1 MASISS
7 LMSSSSSSSIYGN
20 RTNNIISGLA
30 SGMDTE
36 AMIEG
41 MVQGYQ
47 QKILKLQQNKTKLQW
62 QQTAYQSISDKL
74 VEFSRKYTSYA
85 YSTTNLMSASFFN
98 SAVIT
103 TAMGKYADK
112 ITANGK
118 SSSDITIDGVS
129 QLATNTKYTVS
140 NSLGATESNGK
151 ITITGGNEVTLGEK
165 TTISSMDGS
174 LTLAYGTKSVTID
187 FGELDTF
194 ADASGNLDTE
204 KLQEA
209 INEKLSEEEIVI
221 DGTTYKA
228 SECISATVDKDGT
241 ITLEDKRESGNNV
254 YISGAS
260 GNFAKYVNDLDNAV
274 KYKKSSFSLN
284 TEDVTKEVD
293 TAEYLADKSLSV
305 TLNGQT
311 KQIKLD
317 GIVPNKGESFQDA
330 FERTVNEK
338 LTNAFGAG
346 KITADI
352 KDNKLSFVVNSTDTL
367 SITSSAE
374 ELLGMD
380 GAMTSYLD
388 TSKSLED
395 LLGKDENGKL
405 NGLSPLKA
413 VGTITEKDGNYFDEE
428 GNRVDKDG
436 NRLDNDGKLLY
447 GVTINGV
454 EIGQYT
460 EDTALETIINGIN
473 SNAEAG
479 VTVSYSKLTNEYVF
493 TANDSGA
500 GGRIEFGATNED
512 GSTNLAAAL
521 FGGTVDPE
529 TATGYVTGKDAVF
542 TATIN
547 GKTVELTRSSNTVE
561 LDGLTITLEGTF
573 NQLDTSATTASDLG
587 IKGDQLQFT
596 VEGLDSPVTLTGI
609 TSETTVAEIESQL
622 QEALGNGYTL
632 QYDPVKKGYQVFRD
646 GTEVAITAV
655 GDDAKAFL
663 SRPSMDADGE
673 GVTFSSKTDTDKV
686 FDAIK
691 QMVTDYNAMVTEIK
705 KAYSDQP
712 LKKADG
718 TKGGGRYEPLTPED
732 EEGMTESEIKAY
744 EEKAKTGIL
753 FMDRDLSS
761 LYSALQGAVTSNG
774 DSAYLRS
781 IGLSTSYEDGLS
793 TITLDETKLRAALEN
808 DLDGVRDAFTKSESS
823 GASSDGLMA
832 SIQKVTDRYAATT
845 GATKGILIEK
855 AGSKYAPTAALDN
868 TMLDKMEEID
878 KQISSWQSKMSD
890 KVDYYTNKFTQL
902 ELLINQMNSQS
913 AALAGLT
920 GGY

>member
-20 RTNNIISGLA
+20 RTNNMITGLA

-47 QKILKLQQNKTKLQW
+47 QKILQLQQNKTKLQW

-85 YSTTNLMSASFFN
+85 YSTTNLMSTSFFN
-98 SAVIT
+98 NAVIT

-118 SSSDITIDGVS
+118 SSSDITINGVS
-129 QLATNTKYTVS
+129 QLATNAQYTAG
-140 NSLGATESNGK
+140 NLLGAQKNQNGT
-151 ITITGGNEVTLGEK
+151 ITITGESKVTLGDK

-174 LTLAYGTKSVTID
+174 LTLAYGTKSVTLD

-194 ADASGNLDTE
+194 ADEKGHLDTE
-204 KLQEA
+204 KLQKA
-209 INEKLSEEEIVI
+209 INEKLGEEEIVI

-228 SECISATVDKDGT
+228 SECISATVSEDGT
-241 ITLEDKRESGNNV
+241 ITLKDKRSSGNSV
-254 YISGAS
+254 YIKGAS
-260 GNFAKYVNDLDNAV
+260 GNFSKYVNNLTNV
-274 KYKKSSFSLN
+274 VNEKKNTFSLKTN
-284 TEDVTKEVD
+284 NVTQEVD

-317 GIVPNKGESFQDA
+317 DIVPNKGESFQDA
-330 FERTVNEK
+330 FARTVNEK

-346 KITADI
+346 KITAEI
-352 KDNKLSFVVNSTDTL
+352 KGDQLSFTVSGTDTL
-367 SITSSAE
+367 SVTSSAK

-380 GAMTSYLD
+380 GSMTSYLD
-388 TSKSLED
+388 TTKTLED

-405 NGLSPLKA
+405 KGMIPLQAIGK
-413 VGTITEKDGNYFDEE
+413 ITEKDGNYFDEE
-428 GNRVDKDG
+428 GNRVDKAG
-436 NRLDNDGKLLY
+436 NRLDNDGKFLY

-460 EDTALETIINGIN
+460 EDTALETIINSIN
-473 SNAEAG
+473 SNTEAG

-493 TANDSGA
+493 TAKDSGT
-500 GGRIEFGATNED
+500 GGRIEFGAENED
-512 GSTNLAAAL
+512 GSANLAAAL
-521 FGGTVDPE
+521 FGGAVNPE
-529 TATGYVTGKDAVF
+529 TATGYVAGKDAVF

-547 GKTVELTRSSNTVE
+547 GKTVEMTRSSNTVE
-561 LDGLTITLEGTF
+561 LDGLTVTLEGKFDAVYKTGA
-573 NQLDTSATTASDLG
+573 DGKPTT
-587 IKGDQLQFT
+587 
-596 VEGLDSPVTLTGI
+596 
-609 TSETTVAEIESQL
+609 EI
-622 QEALGNGYTL
+622 
-632 QYDPVKKGYQVFRD
+632 D
-646 GTEVAITAV
+646 GTQ
-655 GDDAKAFL
+655 
-663 SRPSMDADGE
+663 
-673 GVTFSSKTDTDKV
+673 GVTFTSKTDTDTIV
-686 FDAIK
+686 DVIK
-691 QMVTDYNAMVTEIK
+691 QMVTDYNAMVTEVK
-705 KAYSDQP
+705 KAYTDMPLQKSDGS
-712 LKKADG
+712 K
-718 TKGGGRYEPLTPED
+718 YEPLTAED
-732 EEGMTESEIKAY
+732 EADMTESEIKAY

-808 DLDGVRDAFTKSESS
+808 DLDGVRDAFTKSEAN
-823 GASSDGLMA
+823 GADRDGLMA
-832 SIQKVTDRYAATT
+832 SIQKVTDKYAATT

-855 AGSKYAPTAALDN
+855 AGSQYSPTAALDN

-902 ELLINQMNSQS
+902 EVLINQMNSQS
-913 AALAGLT
+913 SALAGLT

>member
-7 LMSSSSSSSIYGN
+7 LMSSSSSSSSIYGN

-47 QKILKLQQNKTKLQW
+47 QKILQLQQNKTKLQW

-85 YSTTNLMSASFFN
+85 YSTTNLMSTSFFN
-98 SAVIT
+98 NAVIT

-118 SSSDITIDGVS
+118 SSSDITINGVS
-129 QLATNTKYTVS
+129 QLATNAQYTAG
-140 NSLGATESNGK
+140 NLLGAQKNQNGT
-151 ITITGGNEVTLGEK
+151 ITITGESKVTLGDK

-174 LTLAYGTKSVTID
+174 LTLAYGTKSVTLD

-194 ADASGNLDTE
+194 ADEKGHLDTE
-204 KLQEA
+204 KLQKA
-209 INEKLSEEEIVI
+209 INEKLGEEEIVI

-228 SECISATVDKDGT
+228 SECISATVSEDGT
-241 ITLEDKRESGNNV
+241 ITLKDKRSSGNSV
-254 YISGAS
+254 YIKGAS
-260 GNFAKYVNDLDNAV
+260 GNFSKYVNNLTNV
-274 KYKKSSFSLN
+274 VNEKKNTFSLKTN
-284 TEDVTKEVD
+284 NVTQEVD

-330 FERTVNEK
+330 FARTVNEK

-346 KITADI
+346 KITAEI
-352 KDNKLSFVVNSTDTL
+352 KGDQLSFTVSGTDTL
-367 SITSSAE
+367 SVTSSAK

-388 TSKSLED
+388 TTKTLED
-395 LLGKDENGKL
+395 LLKKDENGKL
-405 NGLSPLKA
+405 KGMKPLQA
-413 VGTITEKDGNYFDEE
+413 VGKITEKDGNYFDEE

-436 NRLDNDGKLLY
+436 NRLDNDGKFLY

-460 EDTALETIINGIN
+460 EDTALETIINSIN
-473 SNAEAG
+473 SNTEAG

-493 TANDSGA
+493 TAKDSGI
-500 GGRIEFGATNED
+500 GGRIEFSAENED
-512 GSTNLAAAL
+512 GSANLAAAL
-521 FGGTVDPE
+521 FGGAVNPE
-529 TATGYVTGKDAVF
+529 TATGYVAGKDAVF

-547 GKTVELTRSSNTVE
+547 GKTVEMTRSSNTVE
-561 LDGLTITLEGTF
+561 LDGLTITLEGMF
-573 NQLDTSATTASDLG
+573 NQLDTSATTAGDLG
-587 IKGDQLQFT
+587 IKGSQLEFE
-596 VEGLDSPVTLTGI
+596 VEGKPITLTGI

-632 QYDPVKKGYQVFRD
+632 QYDPVKKGYQVFHD

-655 GDDAKAFL
+655 GDEAKAFL
-663 SRPSMDADGE
+663 SRPSMDTDGE

-705 KAYSDQP
+705 KAYTDQP
-712 LKKADG
+712 LKQTNGSGYD
-718 TKGGGRYEPLTPED
+718 PLTAED
-732 EEGMTESEIKAY
+732 EADMTESEIKAY

-781 IGLSTSYEDGLS
+781 IGLTTSYEDGLS

-808 DLDGVRDAFTKSESS
+808 DLDGVRDAFTKSEAN
-823 GASSDGLMA
+823 GADSDGLMA
-832 SIQKVTDRYAATT
+832 SIQKVTDKYAATT

-855 AGSKYAPTAALDN
+855 AGSQYSPTAALDN

-902 ELLINQMNSQS
+902 EVLINQMNSQS
-913 AALAGLT
+913 SALAGLT

>member
-7 LMSSSSSSSIYGN
+7 LMSSNSSSSVFGS
-20 RTNNIISGLA
+20 RTNNMITGLA

-47 QKILKLQQNKTKLQW
+47 QKILQLQQNKTKLQW
-62 QQTAYQSISDKL
+62 QQTAYQSISNKL

-85 YSTTNLMSASFFN
+85 YSTTNLMSTSFFN

-118 SSSDITIDGVS
+118 SSSDITINGVS
-129 QLATNTKYTVS
+129 QLATNAQYSVG
-140 NSLGATESNGK
+140 NSLGAQENDDGT
-151 ITITGGNEVTLGEK
+151 ITITGGNVTLGDK
-165 TTISSMDGS
+165 TTISSMAGS
-174 LTLAYGTKSVTID
+174 LSLAYGTKSVTLD

-194 ADASGNLDTE
+194 ADANGDLDTK

-209 INEKLSEEEIVI
+209 INEKLDEEEIVI

-228 SECISATVDKDGT
+228 SECISATVSEDGT
-241 ITLEDKRESGNNV
+241 ITLEDKRGSGNSV
-254 YISGAS
+254 YIKGAS
-260 GNFAKYVNDLDNAV
+260 GNFSKYVNDLKNAV
-274 KYKKSSFSLN
+274 EDKKSTFSLK
-284 TEDVTKEVD
+284 TTDVTQEVD

-330 FERTVNEK
+330 FARTVNEK

-346 KITADI
+346 KITAEI
-352 KDNKLSFVVNSTDTL
+352 KGDQLSFTVSGTDTL
-367 SITSSAE
+367 SVTSSAK

-388 TSKSLED
+388 TTKTLED
-395 LLGKDENGKL
+395 LLKKDENGKL
-405 NGLSPLKA
+405 KGMKPLQA
-413 VGTITEKDGNYFDEE
+413 VGKITEKDGNYFDEE

-436 NRLDNDGKLLY
+436 NRLDNDGKFLY

-460 EDTALETIINGIN
+460 EDTALETIINSIN
-473 SNAEAG
+473 SNTEAG

-493 TANDSGA
+493 TAKDSGI
-500 GGRIEFGATNED
+500 GGRIEFSAENED
-512 GSTNLAAAL
+512 GSANLAAAL
-521 FGGTVDPE
+521 FGGAVNPE
-529 TATGYVTGKDAVF
+529 TATGYVAGKDAVF

-547 GKTVELTRSSNTVE
+547 GKTVEMTRSSNTVE

-573 NQLDTSATTASDLG
+573 NQLDTSATTAGDLG
-587 IKGDQLQFT
+587 IKGSQLEFE
-596 VEGLDSPVTLTGI
+596 VEGKPITLTGI

-632 QYDPVKKGYQVFRD
+632 QYDPVKKGYQVFHD

-655 GDDAKAFL
+655 GDEAKAFL
-663 SRPSMDADGE
+663 SRPSMDTDGE

-705 KAYSDQP
+705 KAYTDQP
-712 LKKADG
+712 LKQTNGSGYD
-718 TKGGGRYEPLTPED
+718 PLTAED
-732 EEGMTESEIKAY
+732 EADMTESEIKAY

-781 IGLSTSYEDGLS
+781 IGLTTSYEDGLS

-808 DLDGVRDAFTKSESS
+808 DLDGVRDAFTKSEAN
-823 GASSDGLMA
+823 GADSDGLMA
-832 SIQKVTDRYAATT
+832 SIQKVTDKYAATT

-855 AGSKYAPTAALDN
+855 AGSQYSPTAALDN

-902 ELLINQMNSQS
+902 EVLINQMNSQS
-913 AALAGLT
+913 SALAGLT